1 MGRDPIILTARG
13 GDAGQ
18 YAEALLRVI
27 FESMIP
33 HLTLF
38 LCLYIL
44 PTDKDNMTP
53 NRNFF

>member
-38 LCLYIL
+38 FMSLYS
-44 PTDKDNMTP
+44 TYRQGQHDT
-53 NRNFF
+53 